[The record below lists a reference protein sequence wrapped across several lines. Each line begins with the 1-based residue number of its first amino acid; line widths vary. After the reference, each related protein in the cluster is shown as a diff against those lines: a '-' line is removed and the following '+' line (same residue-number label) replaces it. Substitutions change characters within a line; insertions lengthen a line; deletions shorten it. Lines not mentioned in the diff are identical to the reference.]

1 MLQFVL
7 NIQYEILLGGMT
19 MENILQAAD
28 KLFQNR
34 YIISI
39 KKAFTVT
46 LPVIILGSIASL
58 INNMPIDIVQ
68 AGLSTPVGQVI
79 RAVNGAI
86 WLGSTAI
93 MAILIAW
100 TLGYYLGN
108 TYKMNGT
115 LSALTSVSAYL
126 TICVTTSDGGISLS
140 QLGSSG
146 LFGAILIAILATEL
160 YHAFSRL
167 KINISEDTAEE
178 VRQMFEALFPVMLS
192 IFSIA
197 LTNGIV
203 LTTSGK
209 GGDEWIYTALSH
221 LFSAA
226 DGGGLVG
233 ALLLVFGIHIFWFF
247 GIHGGNV
254 MDSIM
259 VSAFGE
265 NLIHNASQYALN
277 HDAFNEQLD
286 IISKGFLDTFV
297 FMGGAGTSL
306 CIIIAVL
313 IIARSRYMRSIAK
326 MGGVFALFNMNEIM
340 LFGFPVILNPIL
352 LIPFLLTPLTI
363 TLVSWSAMSLG
374 LVARVV
380 TEVHWAMPPLIS
392 GYLATGGHLSGSIL
406 QVINIAAGILIYL
419 PFIRLM
425 DRREVQ
431 KEALKDDNTA
441 LLKNT
446 LNTVIEK
453 IHNSTGEVNG
463 EITDFSIVLES
474 VIRDLNVLSAQMQ
487 QQMQLMH
494 TCDEYMQTIDTSVG
508 NTDNSIKIV
517 LQNMEKTIGLSMEGA
532 QNMQQTMQEMEET
545 FFSAQKANELASQ
558 LNLRCEQIAGMLKS
572 IEDISTQTTTL
583 SHNVSIKAGH
593 AGVQG
598 KVFSVAAVNIKDLS
612 EAAAKTVSDI
622 EGVLQGMKADTS
634 DMIERSEVSLKQVE
648 TGRQQV
654 IDANRLF
661 GEIVQNIHNIQ
672 AQCHTVLK
680 HSGEVIGKLQQ
691 VNEQIRTTGHF
702 FAETVSHTSKV
713 AEEVRNRS
721 DESKEMV
728 HKLRKLNVETSL
740 MTVNALE
747 NLES

>member
-1 MLQFVL
+1 
-7 NIQYEILLGGMT
+7 

-146 LFGAILIAILATEL
+146 LFVAILIAILATEL

-192 IFSIA
+192 IFCIA
-197 LTNGIV
+197 LTNGII

-209 GGDEWIYTALSH
+209 GVDEWIYTALSL

-226 DGGGLVG
+226 DGGGLAG
-233 ALLLVFGIHIFWFF
+233 TLLLVFGIHIFWFF

-265 NLIHNASQYALN
+265 NLIHNTSQYALN

-326 MGGVFALFNMNEIM
+326 MGGVFALFNMNEII

-352 LIPFLLTPLTI
+352 MIPFLLTPLTI

-392 GYLATGGHLSGSIL
+392 GYLATGGHLSSSIL

-517 LQNMEKTIGLSMEGA
+517 LQNMEKTSGLSMEGA
-532 QNMQQTMQEMEET
+532 QNMRQTMQEMEET
-545 FFSAQKANELASQ
+545 FFSAQKVNELASQ
-558 LNLRCEQIAGMLKS
+558 LNLRCEQIEGMLKS
-572 IEDISTQTTTL
+572 IEDISTHTTTL
-583 SHNVSIKAGH
+583 SHNISIEAGH

-598 KVFSVAAVNIKDLS
+598 KEFSVAAVNIKDLS

-634 DMIERSEVSLKQVE
+634 DMIERSEVSLKHVE

-654 IDANRLF
+654 IDADRLF

-702 FAETVSHTSKV
+702 FEETASHTSKV

-728 HKLRKLNVETSL
+728 HKLRKLNVETSI

>member
-1 MLQFVL
+1 
-7 NIQYEILLGGMT
+7 

-28 KLFQNR
+28 RLFQNR

-39 KKAFTVT
+39 KKAFIIT
-46 LPVIILGSIASL
+46 LPIIILGSIASL

-68 AGLSTPVGQVI
+68 KGLSTPAGQVI

-108 TYKMNGT
+108 TYKLNGT

-126 TICVTTSDGGISLS
+126 AICVRTSDGGISLS

-146 LFGAILIAILATEL
+146 LFGAILIAIMATEL
-160 YHAFSRL
+160 YHVFSNL

-178 VRQMFEALFPVMLS
+178 VRQMFAALFPVMLS
-192 IFSIA
+192 VFCIA
-197 LTNGIV
+197 FTNGII

-209 GGDEWIYTALSH
+209 GVDEWIYTALSL

-226 DGGGLVG
+226 DGGGLSG
-233 ALLLVFGIHIFWFF
+233 TLLLVFGIHIFWFF

-265 NLIHNASQYALN
+265 NLIHNTIQYSLN
-277 HDAFNEQLD
+277 HDAFDKQLD

-313 IIARSRYMRSIAK
+313 IIARSRYMHSIAK
-326 MGGVFALFNMNEIM
+326 MGGVFALFNMNEIV
-340 LFGFPVILNPIL
+340 LFGFPIILNPIL

-392 GYLATGGHLSGSIL
+392 GYLATGGHLSGSVL

-425 DRREVQ
+425 DRRAVQ

-453 IHNSTGEVNG
+453 INNSTGEVNG

-474 VIRDLNVLSAQMQ
+474 VVRDLNVLSAQMQ

-494 TCDEYMQTIDTSVG
+494 TCDEYTRIIDTSVG

-517 LQNMEKTIGLSMEGA
+517 LQNMEKTNGLSMEGA
-532 QNMQQTMQEMEET
+532 QSMHQTMQKMEET
-545 FFSAQKANELASQ
+545 FLSAQKNNELASQ
-558 LNLRCEQIAGMLKS
+558 LNLRCEQIEGMLKS
-572 IEDISTQTTTL
+572 IEDISLQTTTL
-583 SHNVSIKAGH
+583 SHNASIEVTA
-593 AGVQG
+593 
-598 KVFSVAAVNIKDLS
+598 NIKDLS
-612 EAAAKTVSDI
+612 EATAKVVSDI
-622 EGVLQGMKADTS
+622 EGLLQGMKADTS
-634 DMIERSEVSLKQVE
+634 DMIERSEVSLRQVE
-648 TGRQQV
+648 TGLQKV
-654 IDANRLF
+654 IDANQLF

-672 AQCHTVLK
+672 VQCHAALK

-691 VNEQIRTTGHF
+691 INEQIRTTSHF
-702 FAETVSHTSKV
+702 FEETASHTSKV
-713 AEEVRNRS
+713 AEQVRNRS

-728 HKLRKLNVETSL
+728 HKLRKLNMETSL

>member
-1 MLQFVL
+1 
-7 NIQYEILLGGMT
+7 

-28 KLFQNR
+28 RLFQNR

-39 KKAFTVT
+39 KKAFTIT

-68 AGLSTPVGQVI
+68 AGLSTPVGGVI
-79 RAVNGAI
+79 RAVNGAV

-100 TLGYYLGN
+100 TLGYYLGKE
-108 TYKMNGT
+108 YQLNGT

-126 TICVTTSDGGISLS
+126 TICVTTADGGISLS
-140 QLGSSG
+140 RLGSGG

-160 YHAFSRL
+160 YRIFSRL
-167 KINISEDTAEE
+167 KINISEDTPEE
-178 VRQMFEALFPVMLS
+178 VQQMFAALFPVMLS
-192 IFSIA
+192 VFCIA
-197 LTNGIV
+197 LTNGII
-203 LTTSGK
+203 LMTSGK
-209 GGDEWIYTALSH
+209 GADEWIYTGLSF

-226 DGGGLVG
+226 DGGGLLG
-233 ALLLVFGIHIFWFF
+233 TLFLVFGIHIFWFF

-265 NLIHNASQYALN
+265 NLIHNTNLYASN
-277 HDAFNEQLD
+277 HDAFDGQLA

-326 MGGVFALFNMNEIM
+326 MGGIFAVFNMNEIV

-352 LIPFLLTPLTI
+352 LIPFLLTPLAI

-374 LVARVV
+374 LAARVV
-380 TEVHWAMPPLIS
+380 TEVHWAMPPLVS

-406 QVINIAAGILIYL
+406 QALNIAIGILIYL

-446 LNTVIEK
+446 LNTVVEK
-453 IHNSTGEVNG
+453 IHNSTGEING
-463 EITDFSIVLES
+463 EITNFSIVLES
-474 VIRDLNVLSAQMQ
+474 IVGDLNDLSAQMQ
-487 QQMQLMH
+487 KQMQLLH
-494 TCDEYMQTIDTSVG
+494 TCVEYIQTIDTSVG

-517 LQNMEKTIGLSMEGA
+517 LQNMEKTNEVSIAGA
-532 QNMQQTMQEMEET
+532 QNMQQTMQKMEEI
-545 FFSAQKANELASQ
+545 FFSTQKANELSGQ
-558 LNLRCEQIAGMLKS
+558 LNMRCRQIEEILESIKDISRKTNILSLNAS
-572 IEDISTQTTTL
+572 IEASR
-583 SHNVSIKAGH
+583 
-593 AGVQG
+593 AGVHG
-598 KVFSVAAVNIKDLS
+598 KGFSVVASNI
-612 EAAAKTVSDI
+612 EALAAKTVRSVSDI
-622 EGVLQGMKADTS
+622 EGLLQGMKEDTS
-634 DMIERSEVSLKQVE
+634 DMIEQSEVSLRQVE

-654 IDANRLF
+654 IDTNELF

-672 AQCHTVLK
+672 AQCDTVFK
-680 HSGEVIGKLQQ
+680 HSGEVMDELQQ
-691 VNEQIRTTGHF
+691 INEQIQTTSRF
-702 FAETVSHTSKV
+702 FVETTSHTSKV
-713 AEEVRNRS
+713 AEQVRDKS
-721 DESKEMV
+721 DASKKMAQ
-728 HKLRKLNVETSL
+728 KLLRLNEETSL
-740 MTVNALE
+740 LAVNALE
-747 NLES
+747 SLESGEEPASNETQMSRGK

>member
-1 MLQFVL
+1 
-7 NIQYEILLGGMT
+7 

-108 TYKMNGT
+108 AYKLNGT

-209 GGDEWIYTALSH
+209 GVDEWIYTALSL

-226 DGGGLVG
+226 DGGGLG
-233 ALLLVFGIHIFWFF
+233 GTLLLVFGIHIFWFF

-277 HDAFNEQLD
+277 HDAFDEQLD

-326 MGGVFALFNMNEIM
+326 MGGVFALFNMNEII

-517 LQNMEKTIGLSMEGA
+517 LQNMEKTSGLSMEGA

-661 GEIVQNIHNIQ
+661 GEIVQNIQNIQ
-672 AQCHTVLK
+672 VQCHTVLK
-680 HSGEVIGKLQQ
+680 HSGEAIGELQQ
-691 VNEQIRTTGHF
+691 VKEQIRTTGRF
-702 FAETVSHTSKV
+702 FAETASHTSKV

-740 MTVNALE
+740 LTVNALE
-747 NLES
+747 NIER

>member
-192 IFSIA
+192 IFCIA
-197 LTNGIV
+197 LTNGII

-209 GGDEWIYTALSH
+209 GVDEWIYTVLSL

-226 DGGGLVG
+226 DGGGLAG
-233 ALLLVFGIHIFWFF
+233 TLLLVFGIHIFWFF

-265 NLIHNASQYALN
+265 NLIHNTSQYALN

-517 LQNMEKTIGLSMEGA
+517 LQNMEKTSGLSIEGA

-545 FFSAQKANELASQ
+545 FFSAQKTKELASQ

-634 DMIERSEVSLKQVE
+634 DMIERSEVSLKHVE

-728 HKLRKLNVETSL
+728 HKLRKLNMETSL

-747 NLES
+747 NLER

>member
-1 MLQFVL
+1 
-7 NIQYEILLGGMT
+7 
-19 MENILQAAD
+19 MESILQTANR
-28 KLFQNR
+28 LFQNR

-39 KKAFTVT
+39 KKAFTIT

-58 INNMPIDIVQ
+58 VNNIPINIVQ
-68 AGLSTPVGQVI
+68 MGLSTPVGQVI
-79 RAVNGAI
+79 RTINSAI
-86 WLGSTAI
+86 WLGSTAV

-108 TYKMNGT
+108 AYKLNGT

-126 TICVTTSDGGISLS
+126 TICVTTSDGGISLG

-160 YHAFSRL
+160 YHAFSNL

-178 VRQMFEALFPVMLS
+178 VRQMFAALLPVMLS
-192 IFSIA
+192 VFCIA
-197 LTNGIV
+197 LTNGII
-203 LTTSGK
+203 LMTSGK
-209 GGDEWIYTALSH
+209 GVDKWIYTALSF

-226 DGGGLVG
+226 DGGGLAG
-233 ALLLVFGIHIFWFF
+233 TLFLVFGIHIFWFF

-265 NLIHNASQYALN
+265 NLIRNTDLYAMNRNAFDEHLA
-277 HDAFNEQLD
+277 

-306 CIIIAVL
+306 CIIIAVF

-326 MGGVFALFNMNEIM
+326 MGGVFALFNMNEIV
-340 LFGFPVILNPIL
+340 LFGFPIILNPIL

-363 TLVSWSAMSLG
+363 TLISWSAMSLG
-374 LVARVV
+374 LSARVV

-406 QVINIAAGILIYL
+406 QMINITAGILIYL

-425 DRREVQ
+425 DRRAVQ
-431 KEALKDDNTA
+431 KESLKDNNTA

-446 LNTVIEK
+446 LNTVVEK
-453 IHNSTGEVNG
+453 VHSSTGEING

-474 VIRDLNVLSAQMQ
+474 VVRDLNVLSAQMQ

-494 TCDEYMQTIDTSVG
+494 TCDECIRTIDTSAYS
-508 NTDNSIKIV
+508 TDTSIKTV
-517 LQNMEKTIGLSMEGA
+517 LQNMEKTNTLSMTGA
-532 QNMQQTMQEMEET
+532 QNLQQTMQEMKET
-545 FFSAQKANELASQ
+545 CLSTQKNNELASQ
-558 LNLRCEQIAGMLKS
+558 LHLRCEQMEGMLKS
-572 IEDISTQTTTL
+572 IEDISMQTATL
-583 SHNVSIKAGH
+583 SCNTSIEATR
-593 AGVQG
+593 AGVHG
-598 KVFSVAAVNIKDLS
+598 KDFSVAAANIKDLS
-612 EAAAKTVSDI
+612 EVAARTVS
-622 EGVLQGMKADTS
+622 EVAGLLQGMKADTS
-634 DMIERSEVSLKQVE
+634 DMIERSEVSFKRVE
-648 TGRQQV
+648 TGLQQV
-654 IDANRLF
+654 IDASRLF
-661 GEIVQNIHNIQ
+661 NEIIQNIHNIQ
-672 AQCHTVLK
+672 VQCHTVLK
-680 HSGEVIGKLQQ
+680 YNGEVIGELQQ
-691 VNEQIRTTGHF
+691 INEHLRTTSHF
-702 FAETVSHTSKV
+702 FEETASHTSEV
-713 AEEVRNRS
+713 AAQVRNRS
-721 DESKEMV
+721 DESKEMA

>member
-28 KLFQNR
+28 RLFQNR

-39 KKAFTVT
+39 KKAFIIT

-58 INNMPIDIVQ
+58 INNIPIDIVQ
-68 AGLSTPVGQVI
+68 AGLSTPAGQVI
-79 RAVNGAI
+79 RVVNGAI

-108 TYKMNGT
+108 TYKLNGT
-115 LSALTSVSAYL
+115 LSALTSVSSYL

-178 VRQMFEALFPVMLS
+178 VLQMFAALFPVMLS
-192 IFSIA
+192 VFCIA
-197 LTNGIV
+197 LTNGII

-209 GGDEWIYTALSH
+209 GIDEWIYTALSL

-233 ALLLVFGIHIFWFF
+233 TLLLVFGIHIFWFF

-265 NLIHNASQYALN
+265 NLINNTSQYALN
-277 HDAFNEQLD
+277 HDAFDKQLD

-326 MGGVFALFNMNEIM
+326 MGGVFALFNMNEIV

-474 VIRDLNVLSAQMQ
+474 VVRDLNVLSAQMQ

-494 TCDEYMQTIDTSVG
+494 TCDEYIQTINTSVG
-508 NTDNSIKIV
+508 NSDNSIKIV
-517 LQNMEKTIGLSMEGA
+517 LQNMEKTSGLSMEGT
-532 QNMQQTMQEMEET
+532 QNIHQTMQKMEEAFLST
-545 FFSAQKANELASQ
+545 QKNNELANQ
-558 LNLRCEQIAGMLKS
+558 LNLRCEQIEGMLKS
-572 IEDISTQTTTL
+572 IE
-583 SHNVSIKAGH
+583 
-593 AGVQG
+593 
-598 KVFSVAAVNIKDLS
+598 FSVAAANIKDLS
-612 EAAAKTVSDI
+612 ENTAKVVSDI
-622 EGVLQGMKADTS
+622 EGLLQRMNADTS
-634 DMIERSEVSLKQVE
+634 DMIERSEVSLRQVE
-648 TGRQQV
+648 TGLQKV

-672 AQCHTVLK
+672 VQCHTVLK
-680 HSGEVIGKLQQ
+680 HSGEVTGKLQQ
-691 VNEQIRTTGHF
+691 ISEQIRTTSHF
-702 FAETVSHTSKV
+702 FAETASHTSKV
-713 AEEVRNRS
+713 AEQVRNRS

-740 MTVNALE
+740 MTDNALE
-747 NLES
+747 NLER

>member
-1 MLQFVL
+1 
-7 NIQYEILLGGMT
+7 MT

-28 KLFQNR
+28 RLFQNR

-39 KKAFTVT
+39 KKAFIIT
-46 LPVIILGSIASL
+46 LPIIILGSIASL

-68 AGLSTPVGQVI
+68 TGLSTPAGQVI
-79 RAVNGAI
+79 RVVNGAI

-108 TYKMNGT
+108 TYKLNGT

-126 TICVTTSDGGISLS
+126 TICVRTSDGGISLS

-146 LFGAILIAILATEL
+146 LFGAILIAIMATEL
-160 YHAFSRL
+160 YHAFSNL

-178 VRQMFEALFPVMLS
+178 VRQMFAALFPVMLS
-192 IFSIA
+192 VFCIA
-197 LTNGIV
+197 FTNGII

-209 GGDEWIYTALSH
+209 WVDEWIYTALSL

-226 DGGGLVG
+226 DGGGLSG
-233 ALLLVFGIHIFWFF
+233 TLLLVFGIHIFWFF

-259 VSAFGE
+259 VSVFGE
-265 NLIHNASQYALN
+265 NLIHNTSQYALN
-277 HDAFNEQLD
+277 HDAFDKQLD

-326 MGGVFALFNMNEIM
+326 MGGVFALFNMNEIV
-340 LFGFPVILNPIL
+340 LFGFPIILNPIL

-392 GYLATGGHLSGSIL
+392 GYLATGGHLSGSVL

-425 DRREVQ
+425 DRRAVQ
-431 KEALKDDNTA
+431 KEAQKDDNTA

-453 IHNSTGEVNG
+453 INNSTGEVNG

-474 VIRDLNVLSAQMQ
+474 VVRDLNMLSAQMQ

-494 TCDEYMQTIDTSVG
+494 TCDEYTRIIDTSVG

-517 LQNMEKTIGLSMEGA
+517 LQNMEKTNGLSMEGA
-532 QNMQQTMQEMEET
+532 QSMHQMMQKMEET
-545 FFSAQKANELASQ
+545 FLSTQKNNELASQ
-558 LNLRCEQIAGMLKS
+558 LNLRCEQIEGMLKS
-572 IEDISTQTTTL
+572 IEDMFLQTATL
-583 SHNVSIKAGH
+583 SHNASIEVTH
-593 AGVQG
+593 AGVHG
-598 KVFSVAAVNIKDLS
+598 KEFSVVAANIKDLS
-612 EAAAKTVSDI
+612 EATAKVVSDI
-622 EGVLQGMKADTS
+622 EGLLQGMKADTS
-634 DMIERSEVSLKQVE
+634 DMIERSEVSLRQVE
-648 TGRQQV
+648 TGLQKV
-654 IDANRLF
+654 IDANQLF

-672 AQCHTVLK
+672 VQCHAVLK

-691 VNEQIRTTGHF
+691 INEQIRTTSHF
-702 FAETVSHTSKV
+702 FAETASHTSKV
-713 AEEVRNRS
+713 AEQVRNRS

-728 HKLRKLNVETSL
+728 HKLRKLNMETSL

>member
-1 MLQFVL
+1 
-7 NIQYEILLGGMT
+7 

-28 KLFQNR
+28 RLFQNR

-39 KKAFTVT
+39 KKAFIIT
-46 LPVIILGSIASL
+46 LPIIILGSIASL

-68 AGLSTPVGQVI
+68 TGLSTPAGQVI
-79 RAVNGAI
+79 RVVNGAI

-108 TYKMNGT
+108 TYKLNGT

-126 TICVTTSDGGISLS
+126 TICVRTSDGGISLS

-146 LFGAILIAILATEL
+146 LFGAILIAIMATEL
-160 YHAFSRL
+160 YHAFSNL

-178 VRQMFEALFPVMLS
+178 VRQMFAALFPVMLS
-192 IFSIA
+192 VFCIA
-197 LTNGIV
+197 FTNGII

-209 GGDEWIYTALSH
+209 GVDEWIYTALSL

-226 DGGGLVG
+226 DGGGLG
-233 ALLLVFGIHIFWFF
+233 GTLLLVFGIHIFWFF

-326 MGGVFALFNMNEIM
+326 MGGVFALFNMNEII

-392 GYLATGGHLSGSIL
+392 GYLATGGHLSGSVL

-425 DRREVQ
+425 DRRAVQ
-431 KEALKDDNTA
+431 KEAQKDDNTA

-453 IHNSTGEVNG
+453 INNSTGEVNG

-474 VIRDLNVLSAQMQ
+474 VVRDLNMLSAQMQ

-494 TCDEYMQTIDTSVG
+494 TCDEYTRIIDTSVG

-517 LQNMEKTIGLSMEGA
+517 LQNMEKTNGLSMEGA
-532 QNMQQTMQEMEET
+532 QSMHQMMQKMEET
-545 FFSAQKANELASQ
+545 FLSTQKNNELASQ
-558 LNLRCEQIAGMLKS
+558 LNLRCEQIEGMLKS
-572 IEDISTQTTTL
+572 IEDMFLQTATL
-583 SHNVSIKAGH
+583 SHNASIEVTH
-593 AGVQG
+593 AGVHG
-598 KVFSVAAVNIKDLS
+598 KEFSVVAANIKDLS
-612 EAAAKTVSDI
+612 EATAKVVSDI
-622 EGVLQGMKADTS
+622 EGLLQGMKADTS
-634 DMIERSEVSLKQVE
+634 DMIERSEVSLRQVE
-648 TGRQQV
+648 TGLQKV
-654 IDANRLF
+654 IDANQLF

-672 AQCHTVLK
+672 VQCHAVLK

-691 VNEQIRTTGHF
+691 INEQIRTTSHF
-702 FAETVSHTSKV
+702 FAETASHTSKV
-713 AEEVRNRS
+713 AEQVRNRS

-728 HKLRKLNVETSL
+728 HKLRKLNMETSL

>member
-1 MLQFVL
+1 MR
-7 NIQYEILLGGMT
+7 
-19 MENILQAAD
+19 
-28 KLFQNR
+28 LF
-34 YIISI
+34 
-39 KKAFTVT
+39 
-46 LPVIILGSIASL
+46 
-58 INNMPIDIVQ
+58 
-68 AGLSTPVGQVI
+68 
-79 RAVNGAI
+79 
-86 WLGSTAI
+86 
-93 MAILIAW
+93 
-100 TLGYYLGN
+100 
-108 TYKMNGT
+108 
-115 LSALTSVSAYL
+115 
-126 TICVTTSDGGISLS
+126 SLS
-140 QLGSSG
+140 CCP
-146 LFGAILIAILATEL
+146 F
-160 YHAFSRL
+160 F
-167 KINISEDTAEE
+167 
-178 VRQMFEALFPVMLS
+178 F
-192 IFSIA
+192 IA
-197 LTNGIV
+197 LTNGII

-209 GGDEWIYTALSH
+209 GIDEWIYTALSL

-233 ALLLVFGIHIFWFF
+233 TLLLVFGIHIFWFF

-265 NLIHNASQYALN
+265 NLINNTSQYALN
-277 HDAFNEQLD
+277 HDAFDKQLD

-326 MGGVFALFNMNEIM
+326 MGGVFALFNMNEIV

-425 DRREVQ
+425 DRRAVQ
-431 KEALKDDNTA
+431 KEALKDDNTV

-474 VIRDLNVLSAQMQ
+474 VVRDLNVLSAQMQ

-494 TCDEYMQTIDTSVG
+494 TCDEYIQTINTSVG
-508 NTDNSIKIV
+508 NSDNSIKIV
-517 LQNMEKTIGLSMEGA
+517 LQNMEKTSGLSMEGT
-532 QNMQQTMQEMEET
+532 QNIHQTMQKMEEAFLST
-545 FFSAQKANELASQ
+545 QKNNELANQ
-558 LNLRCEQIAGMLKS
+558 LNLRCEQIEGMLKS
-572 IEDISTQTTTL
+572 IE
-583 SHNVSIKAGH
+583 
-593 AGVQG
+593 
-598 KVFSVAAVNIKDLS
+598 FSVAAANIKDLS
-612 EAAAKTVSDI
+612 ENTAKVVSDI
-622 EGVLQGMKADTS
+622 EGLLQRMNADTS
-634 DMIERSEVSLKQVE
+634 EMIERSEVSLRQVE
-648 TGRQQV
+648 TGLQKV

-672 AQCHTVLK
+672 VQCHTVLK
-680 HSGEVIGKLQQ
+680 HSGEVTGKLQQ
-691 VNEQIRTTGHF
+691 ISEQIRTTSHF
-702 FAETVSHTSKV
+702 FAETASHTSKV
-713 AEEVRNRS
+713 AEQVRNRS

-740 MTVNALE
+740 MTENALE
-747 NLES
+747 NLER

>member
-58 INNMPIDIVQ
+58 INNMPIDIVE

-108 TYKMNGT
+108 TYKLNGT
-115 LSALTSVSAYL
+115 ISALTSVSAYL
-126 TICVTTSDGGISLS
+126 SICVTTPDGGISLS
-140 QLGSSG
+140 RLGSSG

-160 YHAFSRL
+160 YHVFSCL
-167 KINISEDTAEE
+167 KINISEDMAEE
-178 VRQMFEALFPVMLS
+178 VQQMFAALFPVMLS
-192 IFSIA
+192 VFCIA
-197 LTNGIV
+197 LANGI
-203 LTTSGK
+203 LLMTSGK
-209 GGDEWIYTALSH
+209 GIDEWIYTGLSL

-226 DGGGLVG
+226 NGGGLVG
-233 ALLLVFGIHIFWFF
+233 TLFLVFGIHIFWFF

-265 NLIHNASQYALN
+265 NLIHNIDLYALN
-277 HDAFNEQLD
+277 HNAFDGQLA

-306 CIIIAVL
+306 CIIIAVF
-313 IIARSRYMRSIAK
+313 IIARSRYMRGIAK
-326 MGGVFALFNMNEIM
+326 MGGIFALFNMNEIV

-352 LIPFLLTPLTI
+352 LIPFLLTPLTV
-363 TLVSWSAMSLG
+363 TLISWSAMSLG

-406 QVINIAAGILIYL
+406 QMINITAGILIYL

-425 DRREVQ
+425 DRRAVQ
-431 KEALKDDNTA
+431 KESLKNNTTA

-446 LNTVIEK
+446 LNTVAEK
-453 IHNSTGEVNG
+453 IHNSTGEING
-463 EITDFSIVLES
+463 EFTDFSIVLES
-474 VIRDLNVLSAQMQ
+474 IVRDLNVLSAQMQ
-487 QQMQLMH
+487 QQMQQIH
-494 TCDEYMQTIDTSVG
+494 TCDEYMQTIDTLVS
-508 NTDNSIKIV
+508 NTDTSIKIV
-517 LQNMEKTIGLSMEGA
+517 LQNIEKTNTLSMTGA
-532 QNMQQTMQEMEET
+532 QNLQQTMQEMEET
-545 FFSAQKANELASQ
+545 FFSTQKTNELASQ
-558 LNLRCEQIAGMLKS
+558 LNLHCEQIEGILKS
-572 IEDISTQTTTL
+572 
-583 SHNVSIKAGH
+583 AG
-593 AGVQG
+593 A
-598 KVFSVAAVNIKDLS
+598 
-612 EAAAKTVSDI
+612 VSDI
-622 EGVLQGMKADTS
+622 EGLLQGMKADTS
-634 DMIERSEVSLKQVE
+634 DMIERSEVSLRQVE
-648 TGRQQV
+648 TGLQQV

-661 GEIVQNIHNIQ
+661 GEIERNMHNIQ
-672 AQCHTVLK
+672 TQCHMVLK
-680 HSGEVIGKLQQ
+680 YSGEVSGELQQ
-691 VNEQIRTTGHF
+691 INEQIRAISHF
-702 FAETVSHTSKV
+702 FVETASHTSKV
-713 AEEVRNRS
+713 AAQVHDRS
-721 DESKEMV
+721 DESKEMMQ
-728 HKLRKLNVETSL
+728 KLRKLNVETSL
-740 MTVNALE
+740 LKVNVLE
-747 NLES
+747 NLEN

>member
-1 MLQFVL
+1 
-7 NIQYEILLGGMT
+7 

-277 HDAFNEQLD
+277 HDAFDEQLD

-494 TCDEYMQTIDTSVG
+494 TCDEYMQTIDASVG

-517 LQNMEKTIGLSMEGA
+517 LQNMEKTSGLSMEGA

-545 FFSAQKANELASQ
+545 FFSAQKVYELASQ

-634 DMIERSEVSLKQVE
+634 DMIERSEVSLKHVE

>member
-1 MLQFVL
+1 
-7 NIQYEILLGGMT
+7 

-28 KLFQNR
+28 RLFQNR

-39 KKAFTVT
+39 KKAFIIT
-46 LPVIILGSIASL
+46 LPIIILGSIASL

-68 AGLSTPVGQVI
+68 TGLSTPAGQVI
-79 RAVNGAI
+79 RVVNGAI

-108 TYKMNGT
+108 TYKLNGT

-126 TICVTTSDGGISLS
+126 AICVRTSDGGISLS

-146 LFGAILIAILATEL
+146 LFGAILIAIMATEL
-160 YHAFSRL
+160 YHAFSNL

-178 VRQMFEALFPVMLS
+178 VRQMFAALFPVMLS
-192 IFSIA
+192 VFCIA
-197 LTNGIV
+197 FTNGII

-209 GGDEWIYTALSH
+209 GVDEWIYTALSL

-226 DGGGLVG
+226 DGGGLSG
-233 ALLLVFGIHIFWFF
+233 TLLLVFGIHIFWFF

-259 VSAFGE
+259 VSVFGE
-265 NLIHNASQYALN
+265 NLIHNTSQYALN
-277 HDAFNEQLD
+277 HDAFDKQLD

-326 MGGVFALFNMNEIM
+326 MGGVFALFNMNEIV
-340 LFGFPVILNPIL
+340 LFGFPIILNPIL

-392 GYLATGGHLSGSIL
+392 GYLATGGHLSGSVL

-425 DRREVQ
+425 DRRAVQ
-431 KEALKDDNTA
+431 KEAQKDDNTA

-453 IHNSTGEVNG
+453 INNSTGEVNG

-474 VIRDLNVLSAQMQ
+474 VVRDLNMLSAQMQ

-494 TCDEYMQTIDTSVG
+494 TCDEYTRIIDTSVG

-517 LQNMEKTIGLSMEGA
+517 LQNMEKTNGLSMEGA
-532 QNMQQTMQEMEET
+532 QSMHQMMQKMEET
-545 FFSAQKANELASQ
+545 FLSTQKNNELASQ
-558 LNLRCEQIAGMLKS
+558 LNLRCEQIEGMLKS
-572 IEDISTQTTTL
+572 IEDMFLQTATL
-583 SHNVSIKAGH
+583 SHNASIEVTH
-593 AGVQG
+593 AGVHG
-598 KVFSVAAVNIKDLS
+598 KEFSVVAANIKDLS
-612 EAAAKTVSDI
+612 EATAKVVSDI
-622 EGVLQGMKADTS
+622 EGLLQGMKADTS
-634 DMIERSEVSLKQVE
+634 DMIERSEVSLRQVE
-648 TGRQQV
+648 TGLQKV
-654 IDANRLF
+654 IDANQLF

-672 AQCHTVLK
+672 VQCHAVLK

-691 VNEQIRTTGHF
+691 INEQIRTTSHF
-702 FAETVSHTSKV
+702 FAEAASHTSKV
-713 AEEVRNRS
+713 AEQVRNRS

-728 HKLRKLNVETSL
+728 HKLRKLNMETSL

>member
-1 MLQFVL
+1 
-7 NIQYEILLGGMT
+7 

-58 INNMPIDIVQ
+58 INNMPIDIVE

-160 YHAFSRL
+160 YHAFSNL

-178 VRQMFEALFPVMLS
+178 VRQMFAALFPVMLS
-192 IFSIA
+192 VFCIA
-197 LTNGIV
+197 FTNGII

-209 GGDEWIYTALSH
+209 GVDEWIYTVLSL

-226 DGGGLVG
+226 DGGGLAG
-233 ALLLVFGIHIFWFF
+233 TLLLVFGIHIFWFF

-265 NLIHNASQYALN
+265 NLIHNTSQYALN

-517 LQNMEKTIGLSMEGA
+517 LQNMEKTSGLSIEGA

-545 FFSAQKANELASQ
+545 FFSAQKTKELASQ

-598 KVFSVAAVNIKDLS
+598 KEFSMAAVNIKDLS

-634 DMIERSEVSLKQVE
+634 DMIERSEVSLKHVE

-728 HKLRKLNVETSL
+728 HKLRKLNMETSL

-747 NLES
+747 NLER

>member
-1 MLQFVL
+1 
-7 NIQYEILLGGMT
+7 

-126 TICVTTSDGGISLS
+126 TICVTTSDGGISLN

-178 VRQMFEALFPVMLS
+178 VRQMFEALFPVTLS
-192 IFSIA
+192 IFCIA
-197 LTNGIV
+197 LTNGII

-209 GGDEWIYTALSH
+209 GVDEWIYTALSL

-226 DGGGLVG
+226 DGGGLG
-233 ALLLVFGIHIFWFF
+233 GTLLLVFGIHIFWFF

-277 HDAFNEQLD
+277 QDAFNEQLD

-494 TCDEYMQTIDTSVG
+494 TCDEYIQTIDTSVG

-517 LQNMEKTIGLSMEGA
+517 LQNMEKTSGLSIEGA

-545 FFSAQKANELASQ
+545 FFSAQKTKELASQ

-583 SHNVSIKAGH
+583 SHNVSIEAGH
-593 AGVQG
+593 AGVHG
-598 KVFSVAAVNIKDLS
+598 KEFSMAAVNIKDLS

-634 DMIERSEVSLKQVE
+634 DMIERSEVSLKHVE

-728 HKLRKLNVETSL
+728 HKLRKLNMETSL

-747 NLES
+747 NLER

>member
-1 MLQFVL
+1 
-7 NIQYEILLGGMT
+7 

-68 AGLSTPVGQVI
+68 AGLSTPVGQMI
-79 RAVNGAI
+79 RAVNDAI
-86 WLGSTAI
+86 RLGSTAI

-406 QVINIAAGILIYL
+406 QVINIAVGILIYL

-494 TCDEYMQTIDTSVG
+494 TCDEYIQTIDTSVG

-634 DMIERSEVSLKQVE
+634 DMIERSEVSLKHVE

>member
-1 MLQFVL
+1 
-7 NIQYEILLGGMT
+7 

-28 KLFQNR
+28 RLFQNR

-39 KKAFTVT
+39 KKAFIIT

-58 INNMPIDIVQ
+58 INNIPIDIVQ
-68 AGLSTPVGQVI
+68 AGLSTPAGQVI
-79 RAVNGAI
+79 RVVNGAI

-108 TYKMNGT
+108 TYKLNGT
-115 LSALTSVSAYL
+115 LSALTSVSSYL

-160 YHAFSRL
+160 YHAFSNL
-167 KINISEDTAEE
+167 KINIPEDTAEE
-178 VRQMFEALFPVMLS
+178 VLQMFAALFPVMLS
-192 IFSIA
+192 VFCIA
-197 LTNGIV
+197 LTNGII

-209 GGDEWIYTALSH
+209 GIDEWIYTALSL

-233 ALLLVFGIHIFWFF
+233 TLLLVFGIHIFWFF

-265 NLIHNASQYALN
+265 NLINNTSQYALN
-277 HDAFNEQLD
+277 HDAFDKQLD

-326 MGGVFALFNMNEIM
+326 MGGVFALFNMNEIV

-425 DRREVQ
+425 DRRAVQ

-474 VIRDLNVLSAQMQ
+474 VVRDLNVLSAQMQ

-494 TCDEYMQTIDTSVG
+494 TCDEYIQTINTSVG
-508 NTDNSIKIV
+508 NSDNSIKIV
-517 LQNMEKTIGLSMEGA
+517 LQNMEKTSGLSMEGT
-532 QNMQQTMQEMEET
+532 QSMHQTMQKMEET
-545 FFSAQKANELASQ
+545 FLSTQKNNELANQ
-558 LNLRCEQIAGMLKS
+558 LNLRCEQIEGMLKS
-572 IEDISTQTTTL
+572 IEDISLQTTTL
-583 SHNVSIKAGH
+583 SHNASVEATH
-593 AGVQG
+593 AGVHG
-598 KVFSVAAVNIKDLS
+598 KEFSVAAANIKDLS
-612 EAAAKTVSDI
+612 ENTAKVVSDI
-622 EGVLQGMKADTS
+622 EGLLQGMKADTS
-634 DMIERSEVSLKQVE
+634 DMIERSEVSLRQVE
-648 TGRQQV
+648 TGLQKV

-672 AQCHTVLK
+672 VQCHTVLK
-680 HSGEVIGKLQQ
+680 HSGEVTGKLQQ
-691 VNEQIRTTGHF
+691 INEQIRTTSHF
-702 FAETVSHTSKV
+702 FAETASHTSKV
-713 AEEVRNRS
+713 AEQVRNRS

-740 MTVNALE
+740 MTENALE

>member
-1 MLQFVL
+1 
-7 NIQYEILLGGMT
+7 

-28 KLFQNR
+28 RLFQNR

-39 KKAFTVT
+39 KKAFIIT
-46 LPVIILGSIASL
+46 LPIIILGSIASL

-68 AGLSTPVGQVI
+68 TGLSTPAGQVI
-79 RAVNGAI
+79 RVVNGAI

-108 TYKMNGT
+108 TYKLNGT

-126 TICVTTSDGGISLS
+126 TICVRTSDGGISLS

-146 LFGAILIAILATEL
+146 LFGAILIAIMATEL
-160 YHAFSRL
+160 YHAFSNL

-178 VRQMFEALFPVMLS
+178 VRQMFAALFPVMLS
-192 IFSIA
+192 VFCIA
-197 LTNGIV
+197 FTNGII

-209 GGDEWIYTALSH
+209 GVDEWIYTALSL

-226 DGGGLVG
+226 DGGGLG
-233 ALLLVFGIHIFWFF
+233 GTLLLVFGIHIFWFF

-340 LFGFPVILNPIL
+340 LFGFPIILNPIL

-392 GYLATGGHLSGSIL
+392 GYLATGGHLSGSVL

-425 DRREVQ
+425 DRRAVQ
-431 KEALKDDNTA
+431 KEAQKDDNTA

-453 IHNSTGEVNG
+453 INNSTGEVNG

-474 VIRDLNVLSAQMQ
+474 VVRDLNMLSAQMQ

-494 TCDEYMQTIDTSVG
+494 TCDEYTRIIDTSVG

-517 LQNMEKTIGLSMEGA
+517 LQNMEKTNGLSMEGA
-532 QNMQQTMQEMEET
+532 QSMHQMMQKMEET
-545 FFSAQKANELASQ
+545 FLSTQKNNELASQ
-558 LNLRCEQIAGMLKS
+558 LNLRCEQIEGMLKS
-572 IEDISTQTTTL
+572 IEDMFLQTATL
-583 SHNVSIKAGH
+583 SHNASIEVTH
-593 AGVQG
+593 AGVHG
-598 KVFSVAAVNIKDLS
+598 KEFSVVAANIKDLS
-612 EAAAKTVSDI
+612 EATAKVVSDI
-622 EGVLQGMKADTS
+622 EGLLQGMKADTS
-634 DMIERSEVSLKQVE
+634 DMIERSEVSLRQVE
-648 TGRQQV
+648 TGLQKV
-654 IDANRLF
+654 IDANQLF

-672 AQCHTVLK
+672 VQCHAVLK

-691 VNEQIRTTGHF
+691 INEQIRTTSHF
-702 FAETVSHTSKV
+702 FAETASHTSKV
-713 AEEVRNRS
+713 AEQVRNRS

-728 HKLRKLNVETSL
+728 HKLRKLNMETSL

>member
-1 MLQFVL
+1 
-7 NIQYEILLGGMT
+7 

-425 DRREVQ
+425 DRRAVQ

-494 TCDEYMQTIDTSVG
+494 TCDEYMRIIDTSVG

-517 LQNMEKTIGLSMEGA
+517 LQNMEKTSGLSMEGA
-532 QNMQQTMQEMEET
+532 QNMQQMMQEMEET
-545 FFSAQKANELASQ
+545 FFSAQKVNELASQ
-558 LNLRCEQIAGMLKS
+558 LNLRCEQIEGMLKS

-583 SHNVSIKAGH
+583 SHNVSIEATH
-593 AGVQG
+593 ADVHG
-598 KVFSVAAVNIKDLS
+598 KEFSMAAVNIKDLS
-612 EAAAKTVSDI
+612 EAAAKAVSDI

-672 AQCHTVLK
+672 AQCDTVLQ

-691 VNEQIRTTGHF
+691 VNEQIRTTGRF
-702 FAETVSHTSKV
+702 FAETASHTSKV

>member
-1 MLQFVL
+1 
-7 NIQYEILLGGMT
+7 
-19 MENILQAAD
+19 
-28 KLFQNR
+28 
-34 YIISI
+34 
-39 KKAFTVT
+39 
-46 LPVIILGSIASL
+46 
-58 INNMPIDIVQ
+58 
-68 AGLSTPVGQVI
+68 
-79 RAVNGAI
+79 
-86 WLGSTAI
+86 
-93 MAILIAW
+93 
-100 TLGYYLGN
+100 
-108 TYKMNGT
+108 
-115 LSALTSVSAYL
+115 
-126 TICVTTSDGGISLS
+126 
-140 QLGSSG
+140 
-146 LFGAILIAILATEL
+146 
-160 YHAFSRL
+160 
-167 KINISEDTAEE
+167 
-178 VRQMFEALFPVMLS
+178 
-192 IFSIA
+192 
-197 LTNGIV
+197 
-203 LTTSGK
+203 
-209 GGDEWIYTALSH
+209 
-221 LFSAA
+221 
-226 DGGGLVG
+226 
-233 ALLLVFGIHIFWFF
+233 
-247 GIHGGNV
+247 
-254 MDSIM
+254 
-259 VSAFGE
+259 
-265 NLIHNASQYALN
+265 
-277 HDAFNEQLD
+277 
-286 IISKGFLDTFV
+286 
-297 FMGGAGTSL
+297 
-306 CIIIAVL
+306 
-313 IIARSRYMRSIAK
+313 MRSIAK

-517 LQNMEKTIGLSMEGA
+517 LQNMEKTSGLSIEGA

-545 FFSAQKANELASQ
+545 FFSAQKTKELASQ

-598 KVFSVAAVNIKDLS
+598 KEFSMAAVNIKDLS

-634 DMIERSEVSLKQVE
+634 DMIERSEVSLKHVE

-728 HKLRKLNVETSL
+728 HKLRKLNMETSL

-747 NLES
+747 NLER

>member
-1 MLQFVL
+1 
-7 NIQYEILLGGMT
+7 

-58 INNMPIDIVQ
+58 INNMPIDIVE

-178 VRQMFEALFPVMLS
+178 VRQMFEALFPIMLS
-192 IFSIA
+192 IFCIA
-197 LTNGIV
+197 LTNGII

-209 GGDEWIYTALSH
+209 GVDEWIYTVLSL

-226 DGGGLVG
+226 DGGGLAG
-233 ALLLVFGIHIFWFF
+233 TLLLVFGIHIFWFF

-265 NLIHNASQYALN
+265 NLIHNTSQYALN

-517 LQNMEKTIGLSMEGA
+517 LQNMEKTSGLSIEGA

-545 FFSAQKANELASQ
+545 FFSAQKTKELASQ

-598 KVFSVAAVNIKDLS
+598 KEFSMAAVNIKDLS

-634 DMIERSEVSLKQVE
+634 DMIERSEVSLKHVE

-728 HKLRKLNVETSL
+728 HKLRKLNMETSI

-747 NLES
+747 NLER

>member
-1 MLQFVL
+1 
-7 NIQYEILLGGMT
+7 

-58 INNMPIDIVQ
+58 INNMPIDIVH

-178 VRQMFEALFPVMLS
+178 VRQLFEALFPVMLS

-392 GYLATGGHLSGSIL
+392 GYLATSGHLSGSIL
-406 QVINIAAGILIYL
+406 QVVNIAAGILIYL

-517 LQNMEKTIGLSMEGA
+517 LQNMEKTSGLSMEGA

-654 IDANRLF
+654 IDANQLF
-661 GEIVQNIHNIQ
+661 GEIVQNIQNIQ
-672 AQCHTVLK
+672 VQCHTVLK
-680 HSGEVIGKLQQ
+680 HSGEAIGELQQ
-691 VNEQIRTTGHF
+691 VKEQIRMTGHF
-702 FAETVSHTSKV
+702 FAETASHASKV

-740 MTVNALE
+740 MTENALE

>member
-1 MLQFVL
+1 
-7 NIQYEILLGGMT
+7 
-19 MENILQAAD
+19 
-28 KLFQNR
+28 
-34 YIISI
+34 
-39 KKAFTVT
+39 
-46 LPVIILGSIASL
+46 
-58 INNMPIDIVQ
+58 
-68 AGLSTPVGQVI
+68 
-79 RAVNGAI
+79 
-86 WLGSTAI
+86 
-93 MAILIAW
+93 
-100 TLGYYLGN
+100 
-108 TYKMNGT
+108 
-115 LSALTSVSAYL
+115 
-126 TICVTTSDGGISLS
+126 
-140 QLGSSG
+140 
-146 LFGAILIAILATEL
+146 
-160 YHAFSRL
+160 
-167 KINISEDTAEE
+167 
-178 VRQMFEALFPVMLS
+178 
-192 IFSIA
+192 
-197 LTNGIV
+197 
-203 LTTSGK
+203 
-209 GGDEWIYTALSH
+209 
-221 LFSAA
+221 
-226 DGGGLVG
+226 
-233 ALLLVFGIHIFWFF
+233 
-247 GIHGGNV
+247 
-254 MDSIM
+254 
-259 VSAFGE
+259 
-265 NLIHNASQYALN
+265 
-277 HDAFNEQLD
+277 
-286 IISKGFLDTFV
+286 
-297 FMGGAGTSL
+297 
-306 CIIIAVL
+306 
-313 IIARSRYMRSIAK
+313 MRSIAK

-494 TCDEYMQTIDTSVG
+494 TCDEYIQTIDTSVG

-517 LQNMEKTIGLSMEGA
+517 LQNMEKTSGLSIEGA

-545 FFSAQKANELASQ
+545 FFSAQKTKELASQ

-583 SHNVSIKAGH
+583 SHNVSIEAGH
-593 AGVQG
+593 AGVHG
-598 KVFSVAAVNIKDLS
+598 KEFSMAAVNIKDLS

-634 DMIERSEVSLKQVE
+634 DMIERSEVSLKHVE

-728 HKLRKLNVETSL
+728 HKLRKLNMETSL

-747 NLES
+747 NLER

>member
-1 MLQFVL
+1 
-7 NIQYEILLGGMT
+7 

-28 KLFQNR
+28 RLFQNR

-39 KKAFTVT
+39 KKAFTIT

-108 TYKMNGT
+108 AYKLNGT

-209 GGDEWIYTALSH
+209 GVDEWIYTVLSL

-226 DGGGLVG
+226 DGGGLAG
-233 ALLLVFGIHIFWFF
+233 TLLLVFGIHIFWFF

-265 NLIHNASQYALN
+265 NLIHNTSQYALN

-517 LQNMEKTIGLSMEGA
+517 LQNMEKTSGLSMEGA

-545 FFSAQKANELASQ
+545 FFSAQKTKELASQ

-598 KVFSVAAVNIKDLS
+598 KEFSMAAVNIKDLS

-654 IDANRLF
+654 IDANQLF
-661 GEIVQNIHNIQ
+661 GEIVQNIQNIQ
-672 AQCHTVLK
+672 VQCHTVLK
-680 HSGEVIGKLQQ
+680 HSGEAIGELQQ
-691 VNEQIRTTGHF
+691 VKEQIRMTGHF
-702 FAETVSHTSKV
+702 FAETASHASKV

-728 HKLRKLNVETSL
+728 HKLRKLNMETSL

-747 NLES
+747 NLER

>member
-1 MLQFVL
+1 
-7 NIQYEILLGGMT
+7 

-160 YHAFSRL
+160 YRAFSRL
-167 KINISEDTAEE
+167 KINISEETAEE
-178 VRQMFEALFPVMLS
+178 VRQMFAALFPVMLS
-192 IFSIA
+192 VFCIA

-209 GGDEWIYTALSH
+209 GGDEWTYTALSH

-233 ALLLVFGIHIFWFF
+233 ALLLVFGIHNFWFF

-326 MGGVFALFNMNEIM
+326 MGGVFAFFNMNEIV

-425 DRREVQ
+425 DRRAVQ

-494 TCDEYMQTIDTSVG
+494 TCDEYMRIIDTSVG

-517 LQNMEKTIGLSMEGA
+517 LQNMEKTSGLSMEGA
-532 QNMQQTMQEMEET
+532 QNMQQMMQEMEET
-545 FFSAQKANELASQ
+545 FFSAQKVNELASQ
-558 LNLRCEQIAGMLKS
+558 LNLRCEQIEGMLKS

-583 SHNVSIKAGH
+583 SHNVSIEATH
-593 AGVQG
+593 ADVHG
-598 KVFSVAAVNIKDLS
+598 KEFSMAAVNIKDLS
-612 EAAAKTVSDI
+612 EAAAKAVSDI

-672 AQCHTVLK
+672 AQCDTVLQ

-691 VNEQIRTTGHF
+691 VNEQIRTTGRF
-702 FAETVSHTSKV
+702 FAETASHTSKV

>member
-1 MLQFVL
+1 
-7 NIQYEILLGGMT
+7 
-19 MENILQAAD
+19 MENILQTAD
-28 KLFQNR
+28 RLFQNR

-39 KKAFTVT
+39 KKAFTIT

-58 INNMPIDIVQ
+58 INNIPINIVQ
-68 AGLSTPVGQVI
+68 MGLSTPVGQVI
-79 RAVNGAI
+79 RAVNSAI
-86 WLGSTAI
+86 WLGSTAV

-108 TYKMNGT
+108 TYKLNGT

-126 TICVTTSDGGISLS
+126 AICVTTSDGGISLG
-140 QLGSSG
+140 QLGSGG

-160 YHAFSRL
+160 YHAFSNL

-178 VRQMFEALFPVMLS
+178 VRQMFAALLPVMLS
-192 IFSIA
+192 VFCIA
-197 LTNGIV
+197 LTNGI
-203 LTTSGK
+203 LLMTSGK
-209 GGDEWIYTALSH
+209 GVDEWIYTALSL

-226 DGGGLVG
+226 DGGGLAG
-233 ALLLVFGIHIFWFF
+233 TLFLVFGIHIFWFF

-265 NLIHNASQYALN
+265 NLIRNTDLYALDHNAFDEHLA
-277 HDAFNEQLD
+277 

-306 CIIIAVL
+306 CIIIAVF

-517 LQNMEKTIGLSMEGA
+517 LQNMEKTSGLSMEGT
-532 QNMQQTMQEMEET
+532 QNIHQTMQKMEEAFLST
-545 FFSAQKANELASQ
+545 QKNNELANQ
-558 LNLRCEQIAGMLKS
+558 LNLRCEQIEGMLKS
-572 IEDISTQTTTL
+572 IE
-583 SHNVSIKAGH
+583 
-593 AGVQG
+593 
-598 KVFSVAAVNIKDLS
+598 FSVAAANIKDLSENTAKAVSDIEGLLQTVAAANIKDLS
-612 EAAAKTVSDI
+612 EATAKAVSDI
-622 EGVLQGMKADTS
+622 EGLLQGMKADTS
-634 DMIERSEVSLKQVE
+634 DMIERSEVSFKRVE
-648 TGRQQV
+648 TGLQQV

-672 AQCHTVLK
+672 VQCHTVLK
-680 HSGEVIGKLQQ
+680 YNGEVIDELQQ
-691 VNEQIRTTGHF
+691 INEQIQTTSHF
-702 FAETVSHTSKV
+702 FEETASHTSKV
-713 AEEVRNRS
+713 AAQVRNRS
-721 DESKEMV
+721 DESKEMA

>member
-1 MLQFVL
+1 
-7 NIQYEILLGGMT
+7 

-58 INNMPIDIVQ
+58 INNMPIDIVE

-178 VRQMFEALFPVMLS
+178 VRQMFEALFPIMLS
-192 IFSIA
+192 IFCIA
-197 LTNGIV
+197 LTNGII

-209 GGDEWIYTALSH
+209 GVDEWIYTALSL

-226 DGGGLVG
+226 DGGGLAG
-233 ALLLVFGIHIFWFF
+233 TLLLVFGIHIFWFF

-265 NLIHNASQYALN
+265 NLIHNANLYALN
-277 HDAFNEQLD
+277 HDAFDKQLD

-326 MGGVFALFNMNEIM
+326 MGGIFALFNMNEIV

-363 TLVSWSAMSLG
+363 TLVSWSAMSFG

-419 PFIRLM
+419 PFIRLV
-425 DRREVQ
+425 DRRVVQ

-463 EITDFSIVLES
+463 EISNFSIVLES
-474 VIRDLNVLSAQMQ
+474 IVGDLNDLSGQMQ

-494 TCDEYMQTIDTSVG
+494 TCDEYMRTIDTSVG

-517 LQNMEKTIGLSMEGA
+517 LQNMEKTSGLSMEGA
-532 QNMQQTMQEMEET
+532 QNMQQTMQKMEET
-545 FFSAQKANELASQ
+545 FSSTQKTNELASQ
-558 LNLRCEQIAGMLKS
+558 LNLRCGQIEGILKS
-572 IEDISTQTTTL
+572 IENISMQTTIL
-583 SHNVSIKAGH
+583 SLNASVEAARAGIH
-593 AGVQG
+593 G
-598 KVFSVAAVNIKDLS
+598 KGFSVVASSIKDL
-612 EAAAKTVSDI
+612 AATTAKSVSDI
-622 EGVLQGMKADTS
+622 EGLLQGMIADTS
-634 DMIERSEVSLKQVE
+634 DMIERSEVSLRQVE

-654 IDANRLF
+654 IDTNRLF
-661 GEIVQNIHNIQ
+661 GEIVQNIQNIQ

-680 HSGEVIGKLQQ
+680 HSGEVIDELQQ
-691 VNEQIRTTGHF
+691 INEQIQTTSRF
-702 FAETVSHTSKV
+702 FEETTSHTSKV
-713 AEEVRNRS
+713 AEQVRNRS
-721 DESKEMV
+721 DESKEAAAA
-728 HKLRKLNVETSL
+728 E
-740 MTVNALE
+740 
-747 NLES
+747 

>member
-1 MLQFVL
+1 MIFIKYPVHGREKEQIFK
-7 NIQYEILLGGMT
+7 
-19 MENILQAAD
+19 MENILQTAD
-28 KLFQNR
+28 RLFQNR
-34 YIISI
+34 YFSSI
-39 KKAFTVT
+39 KKAFTIT

-58 INNMPIDIVQ
+58 VNNIPINIVQ

-79 RAVNGAI
+79 RAVNGAV

-108 TYKMNGT
+108 TYKLNGT
-115 LSALTSVSAYL
+115 LSALTSVSSYL

-160 YHAFSRL
+160 YHAFSNL
-167 KINISEDTAEE
+167 KINIPEDTAEE
-178 VRQMFEALFPVMLS
+178 VLQMFAALFPVMLS
-192 IFSIA
+192 VFFIA
-197 LTNGIV
+197 LTNGII

-209 GGDEWIYTALSH
+209 GIDEWIYTALSL

-233 ALLLVFGIHIFWFF
+233 TLLLVFGIHIFWFF

-265 NLIHNASQYALN
+265 NLINNTSQYALN
-277 HDAFNEQLD
+277 HDAFDKQLD

-425 DRREVQ
+425 DRRAVQ
-431 KEALKDDNTA
+431 KEALKDDNTV

-474 VIRDLNVLSAQMQ
+474 VVRDLNVLSAQMQ

-494 TCDEYMQTIDTSVG
+494 TCDEYIQTINTSVG
-508 NTDNSIKIV
+508 NSDNSIKIV
-517 LQNMEKTIGLSMEGA
+517 LQNMEKTSGLSMEGT
-532 QNMQQTMQEMEET
+532 QNIHQTMQKMEEAFLST
-545 FFSAQKANELASQ
+545 QKNNELANQ
-558 LNLRCEQIAGMLKS
+558 LNLRCEQIEGMLKS
-572 IEDISTQTTTL
+572 IE
-583 SHNVSIKAGH
+583 
-593 AGVQG
+593 
-598 KVFSVAAVNIKDLS
+598 FSVAAANIKDLS
-612 EAAAKTVSDI
+612 ENTAKVVSDI
-622 EGVLQGMKADTS
+622 EGLLQRMNADTS
-634 DMIERSEVSLKQVE
+634 DMIERSEVSLRQVE
-648 TGRQQV
+648 TGLQKV

-672 AQCHTVLK
+672 VQCHTVLK
-680 HSGEVIGKLQQ
+680 HSGEVTGKLQQ
-691 VNEQIRTTGHF
+691 ISEQIRTTSHF
-702 FAETVSHTSKV
+702 FAETASHTSKV
-713 AEEVRNRS
+713 AEQVRNRS

-740 MTVNALE
+740 MTENALE
-747 NLES
+747 NLER